1 MPCCSYAS
9 TPSARPKRPP
19 RPRPRRF
26 PQSVVHLLP
35 RPRRPLNVSTSV
47 TTACSIAECDPPET
61 SCAAHSRLR
70 GTVAP
75 AVPGR
80 RGAASSAPG
89 NSTFHHAASPR
100 PRRRS
105 RVMRRAPERHRV
117 RGQMTFAMPLGR
129 TSASCC
135 SGVATSSPVSVRP
148 RSPARGRRIDYPES

>member
-19 RPRPRRF
+19 RPKPRRF
-26 PQSVVHLLP
+26 PQSVVHLPP
-35 RPRRPLNVSTSV
+35 RPRRPLSVSTSV

-70 GTVAP
+70 GTA
-75 AVPGR
+75 ALAAARR
-80 RGAASSAPG
+80 RGPASSAPG
-89 NSTFHHAASPR
+89 DSTFPHAASSR

-117 RGQMTFAMPLGR
+117 RGEMTFAMPLGR
-129 TSASCC
+129 TRASCC
-135 SGVATSSPVSVRP
+135 SGVVTSSPVSVPPRP
-148 RSPARGRRIDYPES
+148 PARGQRIDYPES